1 MDANS
6 KGMNVSTSSGFQYDS
21 SNEESQIGYAEGRKK
36 KKSTKSPRSRL
47 LKRAGT
53 QSKVKEEHQVQNAI
67 VIMFRSNNHSI
78 KPSLIPFIE
87 NFIHLSSSDS
97 LYSSSSSSSSIS
109 SISWYHGL
117 CSFIKHGSG
126 IIYFLFLPS
135 SLLFPPSLPLSI
147 SLFLFLFLPPSLPSS
162 SSFLPPFPLPLPS
175 SLPSSSFHFPL
186 PLSLPSSL
194 PSSFHS
200 SLPSPFLYCL
210 FSSPS
215 LPSLLVTNW

>member
-1 MDANS
+1 
-6 KGMNVSTSSGFQYDS
+6 MNVSTSSGFQYDS

-97 LYSSSSSSSSIS
+97 LSSSSSSSSSIS

-135 SLLFPPSLPLSI
+135 SLFFPPFPLSLLPPFLFPYLC
-147 SLFLFLFLPPSLPSS
+147 
-162 SSFLPPFPLPLPS
+162 PFPLPL
-175 SLPSSSFHFPL
+175 
-186 PLSLPSSL
+186 
-194 PSSFHS
+194 
-200 SLPSPFLYCL
+200 SPFPCSLCPAFPSL
-210 FSSPS
+210 GPPSPS
-215 LPSLLVTNW
+215 LCCSLPLLFILLSFACLILSTSPSPSPPLLFYFLPLPTVSL